1 MIEKILNIKSIL
13 NLRSNDSIGEDLA
26 NRQLEAITKSYL
38 YLSKPGNNIIYI
50 ADEVGLG
57 KTYIAAG
64 IAMLF
69 RHFSSDTK
77 NHKDLIIVPKK
88 NLQDKWKKELKNF
101 VSNNYLCDDDLI
113 KQHYNFDYAIK
124 DRLMPVRCTDP
135 ISIFRMTSFS
145 SIAATQN
152 RKSELYDYLLSYIFS
167 NDEFARSV
175 LNEAWKLGYFNKG
188 LESNLRKLVAY
199 LMNALSP
206 QINCLIIDEA
216 HNYKYGIGGDNYDES
231 IRNETTARFLGAV
244 KDNSILNNFPEL
256 RSKIKL
262 PLAEK
267 IICLSATP
275 KDRSLLEIKNQFN
288 CFSNKHILSDSTTA
302 TDIESRLKR
311 FLLRGNLEYV
321 LNTEVVSRNQC
332 REEHRKGNVNKSEVA
347 IPLTIDDSFDAVFW
361 QLLQYKS
368 IKHLDQKNNASF
380 EIGMLASFET
390 YMADLDRRSLK
401 NIEVSNEPEEKDKDN
416 KEYEQTAHRS
426 IQESQD
432 INIIR
437 GIMESY
443 YENFKKFPPH
453 PKQTK
458 LEDEIIEQLKRQEKS
473 LIFVRRV
480 ASSYELE
487 KRIKERFESE
497 IVLGQYLKFTG
508 KLTKFKT
515 PELNTL
521 ISSFNNHYSEMIV
534 AERLDDTLRL
544 LIDKAEIKNALLSFA
559 EINDFN
565 YTVEGITWLRIAFES
580 AQASAFKA
588 AISDFI
594 KRSLVNISQT
604 LRDITVAAI
613 NDTYKEY
620 KRHSEKDEEI
630 DSKSE
635 DIQSGYFF
643 LDYFKKGRKGFYYR
657 QKMYRENWF
666 EINPIILNNHFK
678 YIEYPVQGLN
688 TQLSDI
694 EIDPKK
700 KKNQSFKLATEK
712 AFDYFQQKGSLNTN
726 SESINLNI
734 PPPLNE
740 TTFITRLLC
749 EFCDAEMRNWL
760 EKRIKSGNHILYL
773 RDLKVLNALLR
784 NILRNGS
791 GLLPGFVVDTTGLD
805 FDDELLYLI
814 AGSESPFAFVLLEI
828 KAIINDFDLI
838 VAVNFQERDE
848 SKINAILRNL
858 TPIVGTS
865 GQDDRDRGVLA
876 AQFRMPGFPYVLIT
890 TDIFREGEDLHTYC
904 QNVYHYGIAWNPSDM
919 EQRTGRIDRINS
931 KSYRMLNNTK
941 ELSFENKVQVFYP
954 YLRHSVE
961 VNQVVQLLRNL
972 NKFVE
977 TFNDIVT
984 DIKYESAVSV
994 NDEIIDENIPAPI
1007 TKRLKS
1013 KYDIHD
1019 FEVN

>member
-1 MIEKILNIKSIL
+1 MNEKVIDIKSIL
-13 NLRSNDSIGEDLA
+13 NLRSNDSIGEELA

-38 YLSKPGNNIIYI
+38 YLIKPGNNIIYI

-69 RHFSSDTK
+69 RHFSGDTK
-77 NHKDLIIVPKK
+77 SHKDLIIVPKK

-113 KQHYNFDYAIK
+113 KQQYNFDDAIK
-124 DRLMPVRCTDP
+124 DRLMPVRCIDP

-175 LNEAWKLGYFNKG
+175 LNEAWQLGYFNKG

-206 QINCLIIDEA
+206 KINCLIIDEA
-216 HNYKYGIGGDNYDES
+216 HNYKYGIGGDTYDES

-302 TDIESRLKR
+302 SDIESRLKR

-347 IPLTIDDSFDAVFW
+347 IPLTVDDSFDSVFW

-390 YMADLDRRSLK
+390 YLADLDRRSLK
-401 NIEVSNEPEEKDKDN
+401 NIEVSNEPEEKEKDN

-437 GIMESY
+437 GIMASY

-508 KLTKFKT
+508 KFSKYKT
-515 PELNTL
+515 TELNTL
-521 ISSFNNHYSEMIV
+521 ISSFNNHYSEMLV

-544 LIDKAEIKNALLSFA
+544 LLDKDEIKNVLLSFS

-565 YTVEGITWLRIAFES
+565 YTVEGLIWLRIAYES
-580 AQASAFKA
+580 DLASAFKSS
-588 AISDFI
+588 ISDYI
-594 KRSLVNISQT
+594 KRTLVNISQSLKDVT
-604 LRDITVAAI
+604 ISAI
-613 NDTYKEY
+613 NETYKEY

-635 DIQSGYFF
+635 DTQSGYFF

-666 EINPIILNNHFK
+666 EINPVILNNHFK

-688 TQLSDI
+688 SLLSNI
-694 EIDPKK
+694 KIDPKK

-712 AFDYFQQKGSLNTN
+712 ALDYFQQKGSLNTN

-734 PPPLNE
+734 PPPLTE

-760 EKRIKSGNHILYL
+760 EKRIKSGNHLLYL
-773 RDLKVLNALLR
+773 LDLKVLNALLR

-791 GLLPGFVVDTTGLD
+791 GLLPGFVADSTGLD
-805 FDDELLYLI
+805 FNDALLNLI
-814 AGSESPFAFVLLEI
+814 TGNEATFAFVLKEI
-828 KAIINDFDLI
+828 KAIVNDFDLI
-838 VAVNFQERDE
+838 VTVNFQERDE

-865 GQDDRDRGVLA
+865 GQDDRDRGILA

-954 YLRHSVE
+954 YLRLSVE

>member
-1 MIEKILNIKSIL
+1 MNKQVTDIGAIL
-13 NLRSNDSIGEDLA
+13 NLRSNDSIGEELA
-26 NRQLEAITKSYL
+26 NRQLEAITKSYQ

-69 RHFSSDTK
+69 RHFSHDVN

-101 VSNNYLCDDDLI
+101 VNNNYLCADDLI
-113 KQHYNFDYAIK
+113 KQQYNFDEAIK
-124 DRLMPVRCTDP
+124 DRLMPIRGTDP

-152 RKSELYDYLLSYIFS
+152 RKSELYDYLLSFIFKD
-167 NDEFARSV
+167 DEFAKSV
-175 LNEAWKLGYFNKG
+175 LDEAWHLGFFNKG
-188 LESNLRKLVAY
+188 LESSLRKLLAY

-206 QINCLIIDEA
+206 QVNCLIIDEA
-216 HNYKYGIGGDNYDES
+216 HNYKYGIGGDDYDES

-244 KDNSILNNFPEL
+244 KDNYILSKFPRL
-256 RSKIKL
+256 KAKVKL
-262 PLAEK
+262 PLAKK

-275 KDRSLLEIKNQFN
+275 KDRSLLEIRNQFN
-288 CFSNKHILSDSTTA
+288 CFSNSHILTDTRTA
-302 TDIESRLKR
+302 GEIEARLKR

-321 LNTEVVSRNQC
+321 LNADVVSRNQC
-332 REEHRKGNVNKSEVA
+332 RVEHRKGNVNKSEVA
-347 IPLTIDDSFDAVFW
+347 IPLTIEDSFDAVFW

-390 YMADLDRRSLK
+390 YMADLDKRNLTKTNVPYES
-401 NIEVSNEPEEKDKDN
+401 EDKSKED

-426 IQESQD
+426 IQESHD

-437 GIMESY
+437 GIMASY
-443 YENFKKFPPH
+443 YEKFKKYPPH

-458 LEDEIIEQLKRQEKS
+458 LEDEIIEQLKRQEKA

-497 IVLGQYLKFTG
+497 IVVGQYLSFTG
-508 KLTKFKT
+508 KFTKYKT
-515 PELNTL
+515 PELHTL
-521 ISSFNNHYSEMIV
+521 LSSFNDYHNEILV
-534 AERLDDTLRL
+534 QERLDDTLRL
-544 LIDKAEIKNALLSFA
+544 LLAKDEIKRVFLSFA
-559 EINDFN
+559 EINEYN
-565 YTVEGITWLRIAFES
+565 YNEEGLIWLRIAFES
-580 AQASAFKA
+580 EKVSAFKA
-588 AISDFI
+588 SVSDFI

-604 LRDITVAAI
+604 MKDITTSAI
-613 NDTYKEY
+613 LETYGEY
-620 KRHSEKDEEI
+620 KRHSEKDDEI

-635 DIQSGYFF
+635 DPQSGYFF

-666 EINPIILNNHFK
+666 EINLIIFNNHFRFIDYSVRDLNALLSEIK
-678 YIEYPVQGLN
+678 Y
-688 TQLSDI
+688 
-694 EIDPKK
+694 DPKK
-700 KKNQSFKLATEK
+700 KKNQSFKLATVTTFSFFLEH
-712 AFDYFQQKGSLNTN
+712 GILNENAASDN
-726 SESINLNI
+726 SII
-734 PPPLNE
+734 PSPLNE

-749 EFCDAEMRNWL
+749 EFCDTEMRNWL
-760 EKRIKSGNHILYL
+760 QRRLKANNNKDVL
-773 RDLKVLNALLR
+773 RDLNVLSVILK

-791 GLLPGFVVDTTGLD
+791 GLLPGFIADSTELN
-805 FDDELLYLI
+805 FNDELLYLVT
-814 AGSESPFAFVLLEI
+814 GDESPFFFVLQEI

-838 VAVNFQERDE
+838 VAVNFQERE
-848 SKINAILRNL
+848 EGKINAILRNL

-865 GQDDRDRGVLA
+865 GQDDRDRGILA
-876 AQFRMPGFPYVLIT
+876 SQFRMPGFPYVLIT

-931 KSYRMLNNTK
+931 KSYRKLNDTK
-941 ELSFENKVQVFYP
+941 ELSFENKVHVFYP

-984 DIKYESAVSV
+984 DNKYESAVSI
-994 NDEIIDENIPAPI
+994 NDEIIDESIPAPI

>member
-1 MIEKILNIKSIL
+1 MIEKNIDIKSIL
-13 NLRSNDSIGEDLA
+13 NLRSNDSIGEELA

-38 YLSKPGNNIIYI
+38 YLTKPGNNIIYI

-69 RHFSSDTK
+69 RHFSGNTK

-113 KQHYNFDYAIK
+113 KQQYNFDEAIK

-175 LNEAWKLGYFNKG
+175 LNEAWQLGYFNKG

-206 QINCLIIDEA
+206 KINCLIIDEA
-216 HNYKYGIGGDNYDES
+216 HNYKYGIGGDTYDES

-302 TDIESRLKR
+302 GDIESRLKR

-401 NIEVSNEPEEKDKDN
+401 NIEVSNEPEEKDKDD

-437 GIMESY
+437 GIMASY

-508 KLTKFKT
+508 KFTKYKT

-534 AERLDDTLRL
+534 A
-544 LIDKAEIKNALLSFA
+544 
-559 EINDFN
+559 
-565 YTVEGITWLRIAFES
+565 
-580 AQASAFKA
+580 
-588 AISDFI
+588 
-594 KRSLVNISQT
+594 
-604 LRDITVAAI
+604 
-613 NDTYKEY
+613 
-620 KRHSEKDEEI
+620 
-630 DSKSE
+630 
-635 DIQSGYFF
+635 
-643 LDYFKKGRKGFYYR
+643 
-657 QKMYRENWF
+657 
-666 EINPIILNNHFK
+666 
-678 YIEYPVQGLN
+678 
-688 TQLSDI
+688 
-694 EIDPKK
+694 
-700 KKNQSFKLATEK
+700 
-712 AFDYFQQKGSLNTN
+712 
-726 SESINLNI
+726 
-734 PPPLNE
+734 
-740 TTFITRLLC
+740 
-749 EFCDAEMRNWL
+749 
-760 EKRIKSGNHILYL
+760 
-773 RDLKVLNALLR
+773 
-784 NILRNGS
+784 
-791 GLLPGFVVDTTGLD
+791 
-805 FDDELLYLI
+805 
-814 AGSESPFAFVLLEI
+814 
-828 KAIINDFDLI
+828 
-838 VAVNFQERDE
+838 
-848 SKINAILRNL
+848 
-858 TPIVGTS
+858 
-865 GQDDRDRGVLA
+865 
-876 AQFRMPGFPYVLIT
+876 
-890 TDIFREGEDLHTYC
+890 
-904 QNVYHYGIAWNPSDM
+904 
-919 EQRTGRIDRINS
+919 
-931 KSYRMLNNTK
+931 
-941 ELSFENKVQVFYP
+941 
-954 YLRHSVE
+954 
-961 VNQVVQLLRNL
+961 
-972 NKFVE
+972 
-977 TFNDIVT
+977 
-984 DIKYESAVSV
+984 
-994 NDEIIDENIPAPI
+994 
-1007 TKRLKS
+1007 
-1013 KYDIHD
+1013 
-1019 FEVN
+1019 

>member
-1 MIEKILNIKSIL
+1 MIEKEIDIKSIL
-13 NLRSNDSIGEDLA
+13 NLRSNDSIGEELA
-26 NRQLEAITKSYL
+26 NRQFEAITKSYL
-38 YLSKPGNNIIYI
+38 YLTKPGNNIVYI

-69 RHFSSDTK
+69 RHFSADPKS
-77 NHKDLIIVPKK
+77 HKDLIIVPKK

-113 KQHYNFDYAIK
+113 KQQYNFDVTIK

-152 RKSELYDYLLSYIFS
+152 RKSELYDYLLSYIF
-167 NDEFARSV
+167 NNEEFARII
-175 LNEAWKLGYFNKG
+175 LNEAWQLGYFNKG

-206 QINCLIIDEA
+206 KINCLIIDEA
-216 HNYKYGIGGDNYDES
+216 HNYKYGIGGDNYDQS
-231 IRNETTARFLGAV
+231 IRNETTARYLGAL

-256 RSKIKL
+256 KSRVKL

-302 TDIESRLKR
+302 GDIESRLKR
-311 FLLRGNLEYV
+311 FLIRGNLEYV

-332 REEHRKGNVNKSEVA
+332 RVEHRKGNVNKSEMA

-368 IKHLDQKNNASF
+368 IRHLDQNNNASF

-390 YMADLDRRSLK
+390 YIADLERRSLK
-401 NIEVSNEPEEKDKDN
+401 NIEVSNEPDEKENDD

-437 GIMESY
+437 GIMASY
-443 YENFKKFPPH
+443 HENFKKYPPH

-458 LEDEIIEQLKRQEKS
+458 LEDEIIEQLKRQDKS

-487 KRIKERFESE
+487 KRIRERFERE

-508 KLTKFKT
+508 KFTKYKT

-521 ISSFNNHYSEMIV
+521 IRHFNNHYSEMII

-544 LIDKAEIKNALLSFA
+544 LLEKTEIRNTLLSFS
-559 EINDFN
+559 EINNFN
-565 YTVEGITWLRIAFES
+565 YEVEGLIWLRIAFEND
-580 AQASAFKA
+580 QASAFKVS
-588 AISDFI
+588 ISDYI
-594 KRSLVNISQT
+594 KRSLVNISQV
-604 LRDITVAAI
+604 LRDVTITAI
-613 NDTYKEY
+613 NGTYEEY

-635 DIQSGYFF
+635 DAQSGYFF

-666 EINPIILNNHFK
+666 EINTVILNNHFK
-678 YIEYPVQGLN
+678 NIEYPVEGLN
-688 TQLSDI
+688 TLLSNI
-694 EIDPKK
+694 KIDTKK
-700 KKNQSFKLATEK
+700 KKNQSFKTATETTLE
-712 AFDYFQQKGSLNTN
+712 YFQEKGNLNL
-726 SESINLNI
+726 SSQSVNLNI

-740 TTFITRLLC
+740 TTFLTRLLC
-749 EFCDAEMRNWL
+749 EFCDTEMRNWSD
-760 EKRIKSGNHILYL
+760 KRFKNGNLTLYL
-773 RDLKVLNALLR
+773 NDLRVLNALLK

-791 GLLPGFVVDTTGLD
+791 GLLPGFVADSTGSD
-805 FDDELLYLI
+805 FDKELLFLLS
-814 AGSESPFAFVLLEI
+814 ASESPFAFVLTEI
-828 KAIINDFDLI
+828 KTIINDFDLL
-838 VAVNFQERDE
+838 VAVNFQDRDE
-848 SKINAILRNL
+848 NKINATLRNL

-865 GQDDRDRGVLA
+865 GQDDRDRGILA
-876 AQFRMPGFPYVLIT
+876 AQFRMPGGPYVLIT
-890 TDIFREGEDLHTYC
+890 TDVFREGEDLHTYC
-904 QNVYHYGIAWNPSDM
+904 QNIYHYGIAWNPSDM

-931 KSYRMLNNTK
+931 KSYRLLNKTQ
-941 ELSFENKVQVFYP
+941 ELTFENKVQVFYP
-954 YLRHSVE
+954 YLCYSVE
-961 VNQVVQLLRNL
+961 VNQVVQLLRSL
-972 NKFVE
+972 NKFIE

-984 DIKYESAVSV
+984 DIKYDSKVSV
-994 NDEIIDENIPAPI
+994 NDEIFQDNIPVPI
-1007 TKRLKS
+1007 TTRLIS
-1013 KYDIHD
+1013 KFDIHD
-1019 FEVN
+1019 FTF

>member
-1 MIEKILNIKSIL
+1 MIEKIIDIKSIL
-13 NLRSNDSIGEDLA
+13 NLRSNDSIGEELA

-38 YLSKPGNNIIYI
+38 YLTKPGNNIIYI

-69 RHFSSDTK
+69 RHFSGDTK
-77 NHKDLIIVPKK
+77 SHKDLIIVPKK

-113 KQHYNFDYAIK
+113 KQQYNFDEAIK

-175 LNEAWKLGYFNKG
+175 LNEAWQLGYFNKG

-206 QINCLIIDEA
+206 KINCLIIDEA

-275 KDRSLLEIKNQFN
+275 KDRTLLEIKNQFN

-302 TDIESRLKR
+302 GDIESRLKR

-401 NIEVSNEPEEKDKDN
+401 NIEVSNEPEEKDKDD

-437 GIMESY
+437 GIMASY

-508 KLTKFKT
+508 KFTKYKT

-544 LIDKAEIKNALLSFA
+544 LLDKDEIKNVLLSFA

-565 YTVEGITWLRIAFES
+565 YPVEGLIWLRIAFES
-580 AQASAFKA
+580 DQASAFKA
-588 AISDFI
+588 SISDYI

-604 LRDITVAAI
+604 LKEVTISVIRE
-613 NDTYKEY
+613 TYKDY

-635 DIQSGYFF
+635 DTQSGYFF

-666 EINPIILNNHFK
+666 EINPVILNNHFK
-678 YIEYPVQGLN
+678 YIEYPIQGLN
-688 TQLSDI
+688 SLLSNI
-694 EIDPKK
+694 KTDPKK
-700 KKNQSFKLATEK
+700 KKNQSFKLATET
-712 AFDYFQQKGSLNTN
+712 ALDYFQQKGSLNIN

-734 PPPLNE
+734 PTPLNE

-749 EFCDAEMRNWL
+749 EFCDTEMRNWS
-760 EKRIKSGNHILYL
+760 EKRIKSGNHLLYL

-791 GLLPGFVVDTTGLD
+791 GLLPGFVADSTGLD
-805 FDDELLYLI
+805 FNDELLNLFTGNE
-814 AGSESPFAFVLLEI
+814 ATFAFVLKEI
-828 KAIINDFDLI
+828 KAIVNDFDLI

-848 SKINAILRNL
+848 NKINAILRNL

-865 GQDDRDRGVLA
+865 GQDDRDRGILA

-941 ELSFENKVQVFYP
+941 DLSFENKVQVFYP

>member
-1 MIEKILNIKSIL
+1 
-13 NLRSNDSIGEDLA
+13 
-26 NRQLEAITKSYL
+26 
-38 YLSKPGNNIIYI
+38 
-50 ADEVGLG
+50 
-57 KTYIAAG
+57 
-64 IAMLF
+64 
-69 RHFSSDTK
+69 
-77 NHKDLIIVPKK
+77 
-88 NLQDKWKKELKNF
+88 
-101 VSNNYLCDDDLI
+101 
-113 KQHYNFDYAIK
+113 
-124 DRLMPVRCTDP
+124 
-135 ISIFRMTSFS
+135 
-145 SIAATQN
+145 
-152 RKSELYDYLLSYIFS
+152 
-167 NDEFARSV
+167 
-175 LNEAWKLGYFNKG
+175 
-188 LESNLRKLVAY
+188 
-199 LMNALSP
+199 
-206 QINCLIIDEA
+206 
-216 HNYKYGIGGDNYDES
+216 
-231 IRNETTARFLGAV
+231 
-244 KDNSILNNFPEL
+244 
-256 RSKIKL
+256 
-262 PLAEK
+262 
-267 IICLSATP
+267 
-275 KDRSLLEIKNQFN
+275 
-288 CFSNKHILSDSTTA
+288 
-302 TDIESRLKR
+302 
-311 FLLRGNLEYV
+311 
-321 LNTEVVSRNQC
+321 
-332 REEHRKGNVNKSEVA
+332 
-347 IPLTIDDSFDAVFW
+347 
-361 QLLQYKS
+361 
-368 IKHLDQKNNASF
+368 
-380 EIGMLASFET
+380 
-390 YMADLDRRSLK
+390 MA
-401 NIEVSNEPEEKDKDN
+401 
-416 KEYEQTAHRS
+416 
-426 IQESQD
+426 
-432 INIIR
+432 
-437 GIMESY
+437 SY

-508 KLTKFKT
+508 KFTKYKT

-544 LIDKAEIKNALLSFA
+544 LLDKAEIKNALLSFS

-580 AQASAFKA
+580 DQASAFKA
-588 AISDFI
+588 VINDFI

-630 DSKSE
+630 NSKSE

-643 LDYFKKGRKGFYYR
+643 WDYFKKGRKGFYYR

-666 EINPIILNNHFK
+666 EINSVILNNHFK
-678 YIEYPVQGLN
+678 YIEYRIQGLN
-688 TQLSDI
+688 SLLSNI
-694 EIDPKK
+694 KIDPKK
-700 KKNQSFKLATEK
+700 KKNQSFKLATET
-712 AFDYFQQKGSLNTN
+712 ALDYFQQKGSLNTN

-749 EFCDAEMRNWL
+749 EFCDTEMRNWS
-760 EKRIKSGNHILYL
+760 EKRIKSGNHLLYL

-791 GLLPGFVVDTTGLD
+791 GLLPGFVADSTRLD
-805 FDDELLYLI
+805 FSDEFLYLVT
-814 AGSESPFAFVLLEI
+814 GDESPFAFVLQEI
-828 KAIINDFDLI
+828 KAIINDFELI
-838 VAVNFQERDE
+838 VAVNFQDRDE

-865 GQDDRDRGVLA
+865 GQDDRDRGILA
-876 AQFRMPGFPYVLIT
+876 AQFRMPGSPYVLIT

-931 KSYRMLNNTK
+931 KSYRMLNKTK

-961 VNQVVQLLRNL
+961 VNQVVQLLRNI

-994 NDEIIDENIPAPI
+994 NDEIIDENIPASI

>member
-1 MIEKILNIKSIL
+1 MDIKSIL
-13 NLRSNDSIGEDLA
+13 NLRSNDSIGEELA

-38 YLSKPGNNIIYI
+38 YLTKPGNNIIYI

-69 RHFSSDTK
+69 RHFSGNTK

-113 KQHYNFDYAIK
+113 KQQYNFDEAIK

-175 LNEAWKLGYFNKG
+175 LNEAWQLGYFNKG

-206 QINCLIIDEA
+206 KINCLIIDEA
-216 HNYKYGIGGDNYDES
+216 HNYKYGIGGDTYDES

-302 TDIESRLKR
+302 GDIESRLKR

-401 NIEVSNEPEEKDKDN
+401 NIEVSNEPEEKDKDD

-437 GIMESY
+437 GIMASY

-508 KLTKFKT
+508 KFTKYKT

-544 LIDKAEIKNALLSFA
+544 LLDKDEIKNVLLSFT

-565 YTVEGITWLRIAFES
+565 YTVEGLIWLRIAFES
-580 AQASAFKA
+580 DQASAFKA
-588 AISDFI
+588 SISDYI

-604 LRDITVAAI
+604 LKEVTISVI
-613 NDTYKEY
+613 NETYKDY

-630 DSKSE
+630 DNKSE
-635 DIQSGYFF
+635 DTQSGYFF

-666 EINPIILNNHFK
+666 EINPVILNNHFK

-688 TQLSDI
+688 SLLSNI
-694 EIDPKK
+694 KIDPKK
-700 KKNQSFKLATEK
+700 KKNQSFKLATET
-712 AFDYFQQKGSLNTN
+712 ALDYFQQKGSLNIN

-734 PPPLNE
+734 PTPLNE

-749 EFCDAEMRNWL
+749 EFCDTEMRNWS

-791 GLLPGFVVDTTGLD
+791 GLLPGFVADSAGLD
-805 FDDELLYLI
+805 FNDELLNLI
-814 AGSESPFAFVLLEI
+814 TGNEAAFAFVLKEI
-828 KAIINDFDLI
+828 KAIVNDFDLI

-865 GQDDRDRGVLA
+865 GQDDRDRGILA

-984 DIKYESAVSV
+984 DSKYESAVCV

>member
-1 MIEKILNIKSIL
+1 MDIKSIL
-13 NLRSNDSIGEDLA
+13 NLRSNDSIGEELA

-38 YLSKPGNNIIYI
+38 YLTKPGNNIIYI

-69 RHFSSDTK
+69 RHFSGNTK

-113 KQHYNFDYAIK
+113 KQQYNFDEAIK

-175 LNEAWKLGYFNKG
+175 LNEAWQLGYFNKG

-206 QINCLIIDEA
+206 KINCLIIDEA
-216 HNYKYGIGGDNYDES
+216 HNYKYGIGGDTYDES

-302 TDIESRLKR
+302 GDIESRLKR

-401 NIEVSNEPEEKDKDN
+401 NIEVSNEPEEKDKED

-437 GIMESY
+437 GIMASY

-508 KLTKFKT
+508 KFTKYKT

-544 LIDKAEIKNALLSFA
+544 LLDKDEIKNVLLSFT

-565 YTVEGITWLRIAFES
+565 YTVEGLIWLRIAFES
-580 AQASAFKA
+580 DQASAFKA
-588 AISDFI
+588 SISDYI

-604 LRDITVAAI
+604 LKEVTISVI
-613 NDTYKEY
+613 NETYKDY

-630 DSKSE
+630 DNKSE
-635 DIQSGYFF
+635 DTQSGYFF

-666 EINPIILNNHFK
+666 EINPVILNNHFK

-688 TQLSDI
+688 SLLSNI
-694 EIDPKK
+694 KIDPKK
-700 KKNQSFKLATEK
+700 KKNQSFKLATET
-712 AFDYFQQKGSLNTN
+712 ALDYFQQKGSLNIN

-734 PPPLNE
+734 PTPLNE

-749 EFCDAEMRNWL
+749 EFCDTEMRNWS

-791 GLLPGFVVDTTGLD
+791 GLLPGIVADSAGLD
-805 FDDELLYLI
+805 FNDELLNLI
-814 AGSESPFAFVLLEI
+814 TGNEAAFAFVLKEI
-828 KAIINDFDLI
+828 KAIVNDFDLI

-865 GQDDRDRGVLA
+865 GQDDRDRGILA

-984 DIKYESAVSV
+984 DSKYESAVCV
-994 NDEIIDENIPAPI
+994 NDEILDENIPAPI

>member
-1 MIEKILNIKSIL
+1 MDIKSIL
-13 NLRSNDSIGEDLA
+13 NLRSNDSIGEELA

-38 YLSKPGNNIIYI
+38 YLTKPGNNIIYI

-69 RHFSSDTK
+69 RHFSGNTK

-113 KQHYNFDYAIK
+113 KQQYNFDEAIK

-175 LNEAWKLGYFNKG
+175 LNEAWQLGYFNKG

-206 QINCLIIDEA
+206 KINCLIIDEA
-216 HNYKYGIGGDNYDES
+216 HNYKYGIGGDTYDES

-302 TDIESRLKR
+302 GDIESRLKR

-401 NIEVSNEPEEKDKDN
+401 NIEVSNEPEEKDKDD

-437 GIMESY
+437 GIMASY

-508 KLTKFKT
+508 KFSKYKT
-515 PELNTL
+515 TELNTL

-544 LIDKAEIKNALLSFA
+544 LLDKDEIKNVLLSFT

-565 YTVEGITWLRIAFES
+565 YTVEGLIWLRIAFES
-580 AQASAFKA
+580 DQASAFKA
-588 AISDFI
+588 SISDYI
-594 KRSLVNISQT
+594 KRSLINISQT
-604 LRDITVAAI
+604 LKEVTISAI
-613 NDTYKEY
+613 NETYKDY

-630 DSKSE
+630 DNKSE
-635 DIQSGYFF
+635 DTQSGYFF

-666 EINPIILNNHFK
+666 EINPVILNNHFK

-688 TQLSDI
+688 SLLSNI
-694 EIDPKK
+694 KIDPKK
-700 KKNQSFKLATEK
+700 KKNQSFKLATET
-712 AFDYFQQKGSLNTN
+712 ALDYFQQKGSLNIN

-734 PPPLNE
+734 PTPLNE

-749 EFCDAEMRNWL
+749 EFCDTEMRNWS

-791 GLLPGFVVDTTGLD
+791 GLLPGFVADSAGLD
-805 FDDELLYLI
+805 FNDELLNLI
-814 AGSESPFAFVLLEI
+814 TGNEAAFAFVLKEI
-828 KAIINDFDLI
+828 KAIVNDFDLI

-865 GQDDRDRGVLA
+865 GQDDRDRGILA

>member
-1 MIEKILNIKSIL
+1 MIEKNIDIKSIL
-13 NLRSNDSIGEDLA
+13 NLRSNDSIGEELA

-38 YLSKPGNNIIYI
+38 YLTKPGNNIIYI

-69 RHFSSDTK
+69 RHFSGDTE

-113 KQHYNFDYAIK
+113 KQQYNFDEAIK

-175 LNEAWKLGYFNKG
+175 LNEAWQLGYFNKG

-206 QINCLIIDEA
+206 KINCLIIDEA
-216 HNYKYGIGGDNYDES
+216 HNYKYGIGGDTYDES

-302 TDIESRLKR
+302 SDIESRLKR

-401 NIEVSNEPEEKDKDN
+401 NIEVSNEPEEKDKDD

-437 GIMESY
+437 GIMASY

-508 KLTKFKT
+508 KFTKYKT

-544 LIDKAEIKNALLSFA
+544 LLDKDEIKNVLLSFI

-565 YTVEGITWLRIAFES
+565 YTVEGLIWLRIAFES
-580 AQASAFKA
+580 DLASAFKA
-588 AISDFI
+588 SISDYI
-594 KRSLVNISQT
+594 KRTLVNISQALKDVT
-604 LRDITVAAI
+604 ISAI
-613 NDTYKEY
+613 NETYKEY

-635 DIQSGYFF
+635 DTQSGYFF

-666 EINPIILNNHFK
+666 EINPVILNNHFK

-688 TQLSDI
+688 SLLSNI
-694 EIDPKK
+694 KIDPKK
-700 KKNQSFKLATEK
+700 KKNQSFKLATET
-712 AFDYFQQKGSLNTN
+712 ALDYFQQKGSLNIN

-734 PPPLNE
+734 PTPLNE

-749 EFCDAEMRNWL
+749 EFCDTEMRNWS
-760 EKRIKSGNHILYL
+760 EKRIKSGNHLLYL

-791 GLLPGFVVDTTGLD
+791 GLLPGFVADSTGLD
-805 FDDELLYLI
+805 FNDELLNLFTGNE
-814 AGSESPFAFVLLEI
+814 ATFAFVLKEI
-828 KAIINDFDLI
+828 KAIVNDFDLI

-848 SKINAILRNL
+848 NKINAILRNL

-865 GQDDRDRGVLA
+865 GQDDRDRGILA

>member
-1 MIEKILNIKSIL
+1 MSNKGIDIKSIL
-13 NLRSNDSIGEDLA
+13 NLRSNDSIGEELA
-26 NRQLEAITKSYL
+26 NRQLEVISKSYL
-38 YLSKPGNNIIYI
+38 YLTKPGNNIIYI

-69 RHFSSDTK
+69 RHFSANANS
-77 NHKDLIIVPKK
+77 HKDLIIVPKK
-88 NLQDKWKKELKNF
+88 NLQDKWNKELKNF
-101 VSNNYLCDDDLI
+101 VSNNYLCDDELI
-113 KQHYNFDYAIK
+113 KQQYNLDEAIK
-124 DRLMPVRCTDP
+124 DRLMPIRCTDP
-135 ISIFRMTSFS
+135 ISIFRMSSFS

-152 RKSELYDYLLSYIFS
+152 RKSELYDYLLSCIFS
-167 NDEFARSV
+167 KNEFARSI
-175 LNEAWKLGYFNKG
+175 LNEAWQLGYFNKG

-199 LMNALSP
+199 LINALSP
-206 QINCLIIDEA
+206 KINCLIIDEA

-256 RSKIKL
+256 RSKLKL

-288 CFSNKHILSDSTTA
+288 CLSNKHILSDSTTA
-302 TDIESRLKR
+302 SDVESRLKR

-390 YMADLDRRSLK
+390 YMADLDRRSLN
-401 NIEVSNEPEEKDKDN
+401 NIEVSNEPEEKGKDD

-437 GIMESY
+437 GIMASY
-443 YENFKKFPPH
+443 YENFKKYPPH

-508 KLTKFKT
+508 KFTKYKT
-515 PELNTL
+515 PDLITL
-521 ISSFNNHYSEMIV
+521 ISSFNNYYSEMIV
-534 AERLDDTLRL
+534 SERLNDTLRL
-544 LIDKAEIKNALLSFA
+544 LLDKDEIKNTLLSFT

-565 YTVEGITWLRIAFES
+565 YQVEGLIWLRIAFES
-580 AQASAFKA
+580 DQTSAFKTS
-588 AISDFI
+588 ISDYI
-594 KRSLVNISQT
+594 KRSLINISQ
-604 LRDITVAAI
+604 AI
-613 NDTYKEY
+613 KDVTISAIHETYKEY

-635 DIQSGYFF
+635 DTQSGYFF

-666 EINPIILNNHFK
+666 EINPVIFNNHFK

-688 TQLSDI
+688 AQLS
-694 EIDPKK
+694 EIKVDSKR
-700 KKNQSFKLATEK
+700 KKNQSFKLATETV
-712 AFDYFQQKGSLNTN
+712 FDYFQENGGLNI
-726 SESINLNI
+726 SKQSINLYI
-734 PPPLNE
+734 PTPLND

-749 EFCDAEMRNWL
+749 EFCDTEIRNWV
-760 EKRIKSGNHILYL
+760 EKRLKSGNHLTYL
-773 RDLKVLNALLR
+773 RDLKILNALLR

-791 GLLPGFVVDTTGLD
+791 GLLPGFVADSTGLD
-805 FDDELLYLI
+805 FNDELLNLI
-814 AGSESPFAFVLLEI
+814 IGNEANFAFVLNEI
-828 KAIINDFDLI
+828 KTIVNDFDLI
-838 VAVNFQERDE
+838 VAVNFQDRDE
-848 SKINAILRNL
+848 NKINAILRNL

-865 GQDDRDRGVLA
+865 GQDDRDRGMLA

-954 YLRHSVE
+954 YLQHSVE

-977 TFNDIVT
+977 TFNDIVS
-984 DIKYESAVSV
+984 DIKYESTVSV
-994 NDEIIDENIPAPI
+994 NDEIVNESIPAPI

-1013 KYDIHD
+1013 KYDVHD
-1019 FEVN
+1019 FDVN

>member
-1 MIEKILNIKSIL
+1 MIEKVLDIKSIL
-13 NLRSNDSIGEDLA
+13 NLRSNDSIAEELA

-38 YLSKPGNNIIYI
+38 YLSKPSNNIIYI

-69 RHFSSDTK
+69 RHFSADANS
-77 NHKDLIIVPKK
+77 HKDLIIVPKK
-88 NLQDKWKKELKNF
+88 NLQEKWKKELKNF
-101 VSNNYLCDDDLI
+101 VSNNYLCEEDLI
-113 KQHYNFDYAIK
+113 KQQYHFDEAIK
-124 DRLMPVRCTDP
+124 DRLMPVRHTDP

-152 RKSELYDYLLSYIFS
+152 RKAELYEYLLSYIFN
-167 NDEFARSV
+167 NDEFARTV
-175 LNEAWKLGYFNKG
+175 LDDAWSLGFFKKG
-188 LESNLRKLVAY
+188 FESSLRKLVAY

-206 QINCLIIDEA
+206 KINCLIIDEA
-216 HNYKYGIGGDNYDES
+216 HNYKKGVGVEDDES

-244 KDNSILNNFPEL
+244 KDNHLLSQFPQL
-256 RSKIKL
+256 KL
-262 PLAEK
+262 KVKFPLAEK

-288 CFSNKHILSDSTTA
+288 CFTNNHILSNAKTPA
-302 TDIESRLKR
+302 EIEERLKC

-321 LNTEVVSRNQC
+321 LDSEVVSRNQC
-332 REEHRKGNVNKSEVA
+332 RVEHRKGNVNKSESA
-347 IPLTIDDSFDAVFW
+347 IPLTIEDSFDAVFW

-390 YMADLDRRSLK
+390 YMADLDRRNSK
-401 NIEVSNEPEEKDKDN
+401 NIEASNKPEAKDN
-416 KEYEQTAHRS
+416 DDKEYEQTAHRS

-437 GIMESY
+437 GIMASY
-443 YENFKKFPPH
+443 YEKFKKFPPH

-458 LEDEIIEQLKRQEKS
+458 LEDEVIAQLKRQEKS

-487 KRIKERFESE
+487 KRIKERFENE

-508 KLTKFKT
+508 KFTKFKT
-515 PELNTL
+515 PELNSL
-521 ISSFNNHYSEMIV
+521 INNFNNYYSEMIV
-534 AERLDDTLRL
+534 SERLNDTLRL
-544 LIDKAEIKNALLSFA
+544 LLDKSEIKNALFSYA
-559 EINDFN
+559 EIDDSN
-565 YTVEGITWLRIAFES
+565 YQAEGLIWLRIAFDS
-580 AQASAFKA
+580 DQASAFKA
-588 AISDFI
+588 YIIDYI
-594 KRSLVNISQT
+594 KKRTLKNISQALKDVT
-604 LRDITVAAI
+604 ISAI
-613 NDTYKEY
+613 NQTYNEY

-630 DSKSE
+630 DGKSE
-635 DIQSGYFF
+635 DTQSGYFF

-666 EINPIILNNHFK
+666 EINPVILNNHFK

-688 TQLSDI
+688 AVLSNVKFDT
-694 EIDPKK
+694 KK
-700 KKNQSFKLATEK
+700 KKNQSFKLATET
-712 AFDYFQQKGSLNTN
+712 ALEYFQQKGCLNTS

-734 PPPLNE
+734 PAPLKE

-749 EFCDAEMRNWL
+749 EYCDIEMRNWL
-760 EKRIKSGNHILYL
+760 QKRLKAGNHILYL
-773 RDLKVLNALLR
+773 RDLKLLNALLR

-791 GLLPGFVVDTTGLD
+791 GLLPGFIADSTGLN

-814 AGSESPFAFVLLEI
+814 TASESPFAFVLQEI
-828 KAIINDFDLI
+828 KTIINDFDLI

-848 SKINAILRNL
+848 NKINAILRNL

-865 GQDDRDRGVLA
+865 GQDDRDRGILA

-931 KSYRMLNNTK
+931 KSYRMLNSTK
-941 ELSFENKVQVFYP
+941 ELSFQNKVQVFYP
-954 YLRHSVE
+954 YLQQSVE
-961 VNQVVQLLRNL
+961 VNQVVQLLKNL
-972 NKFVE
+972 NRFVE

-984 DIKYESAVSV
+984 DIKYESAVSI
-994 NDEIIDENIPAPI
+994 NEEIIDENIPAPI

-1013 KYDIHD
+1013 KYDVHE
-1019 FEVN
+1019 FEV

>member
-1 MIEKILNIKSIL
+1 MIEKVIDIKSIL
-13 NLRSNDSIGEDLA
+13 NLRSNDSIGEELA

-69 RHFSSDTK
+69 RHFSADANS
-77 NHKDLIIVPKK
+77 HKDLIIVPKK
-88 NLQDKWKKELKNF
+88 NLQDKWEKELKNF

-113 KQHYNFDYAIK
+113 KQQYNFDEAIK

-152 RKSELYDYLLSYIFS
+152 RKSELYDYLLSYIFN

-175 LNEAWKLGYFNKG
+175 LNEAWQLGYFNKG

-206 QINCLIIDEA
+206 KINCLIIDEA

-275 KDRSLLEIKNQFN
+275 KDRSLFEIKNQFN

-302 TDIESRLKR
+302 GDIESRLKR

-347 IPLTIDDSFDAVFW
+347 LPLTIDDSFDAVFW

-401 NIEVSNEPEEKDKDN
+401 NIEVSNAPEEKEKDD

-437 GIMESY
+437 GIMASY

-473 LIFVRRV
+473 LIFVRRI
-480 ASSYELE
+480 ASAYELE

-508 KLTKFKT
+508 KFTKYKT
-515 PELNTL
+515 PELITL

-544 LIDKAEIKNALLSFA
+544 LLDKDEIKNVLLSFV

-565 YTVEGITWLRIAFES
+565 YTVEGLIWLRIAFES
-580 AQASAFKA
+580 DQVSAFKA
-588 AISDFI
+588 SISDYI

-604 LRDITVAAI
+604 LKEVTISAI
-613 NDTYKEY
+613 NETYKDY

-635 DIQSGYFF
+635 DRQSGYFF

-666 EINPIILNNHFK
+666 EINPVILNNHFK

-688 TQLSDI
+688 SLLSNI
-694 EIDPKK
+694 KIDPKK

-712 AFDYFQQKGSLNTN
+712 TLDYFQQKGSLNTN

-749 EFCDAEMRNWL
+749 EFCDTEMRNWL
-760 EKRIKSGNHILYL
+760 EKRIKSGNHLLYL

-791 GLLPGFVVDTTGLD
+791 GLLPGFVADSTSLD
-805 FDDELLYLI
+805 FSDELLNLI
-814 AGSESPFAFVLLEI
+814 TGNEATFLFVLNEI
-828 KAIINDFDLI
+828 KAIVNDFDLI

-848 SKINAILRNL
+848 NKINAILRNL

-865 GQDDRDRGVLA
+865 GQDDRDRGILA
-876 AQFRMPGFPYVLIT
+876 AQFRMPGFPYILIT

-904 QNVYHYGIAWNPSDM
+904 QNVYHYGISWNPSDM

-941 ELSFENKVQVFYP
+941 KLSFENKVQVFYP

-994 NDEIIDENIPAPI
+994 NDKIIDENIPAPI

>member
-1 MIEKILNIKSIL
+1 MIEKNIDIKSIL
-13 NLRSNDSIGEDLA
+13 NLRSNDSIGEELA

-38 YLSKPGNNIIYI
+38 YLNKPGNNIIYI

-69 RHFSSDTK
+69 RHFSGDTK

-113 KQHYNFDYAIK
+113 KQQYNFDEAIK

-175 LNEAWKLGYFNKG
+175 LNEAWQLGYFNKG

-206 QINCLIIDEA
+206 KINCLIIDEA
-216 HNYKYGIGGDNYDES
+216 HNYKYGIGGDTYDES

-244 KDNSILNNFPEL
+244 KDNLILNNFPEL

-302 TDIESRLKR
+302 GDIESRLKR

-332 REEHRKGNVNKSEVA
+332 REEHRKGNVNKSEIA

-390 YMADLDRRSLK
+390 YMTDLDRRSLK
-401 NIEVSNEPEEKDKDN
+401 NIEVSNEPEEKDKDD

-437 GIMESY
+437 GIMASY

-458 LEDEIIEQLKRQEKS
+458 LEDEVIEQLKRQEKS

-497 IVLGQYLKFTG
+497 IVIGQYLKFTG
-508 KLTKFKT
+508 KFTKYKT
-515 PELNTL
+515 PKLNTL

-544 LIDKAEIKNALLSFA
+544 LLDKDEIKNFLLSFT

-565 YTVEGITWLRIAFES
+565 YMVEGLIWLRIAFES
-580 AQASAFKA
+580 DQASAFKA
-588 AISDFI
+588 LISDYI

-604 LRDITVAAI
+604 LKEVTISVI
-613 NDTYKEY
+613 NETYKDY

-635 DIQSGYFF
+635 DTQSGYFF

-666 EINPIILNNHFK
+666 EINPVILNNHFK
-678 YIEYPVQGLN
+678 YIEYPIHGLN
-688 TQLSDI
+688 TLLSEI
-694 EIDPKK
+694 IIDPKK
-700 KKNQSFKLATEK
+700 KKNQSFKLATETVL
-712 AFDYFQQKGSLNTN
+712 DYFQQKGRMNTN

-760 EKRIKSGNHILYL
+760 EKRIKSGNHLLYL
-773 RDLKVLNALLR
+773 RELKVLNALLR

-791 GLLPGFVVDTTGLD
+791 GLLPGFVADSTD
-805 FDDELLYLI
+805 FDFNDELLNLI
-814 AGSESPFAFVLLEI
+814 TGNEATFAFVLKEI

-865 GQDDRDRGVLA
+865 GQDVRDRGILA

-931 KSYRMLNNTK
+931 KSYRMLNSTK

-994 NDEIIDENIPAPI
+994 NDEILDENIPAPI

-1013 KYDIHD
+1013 KYDVEE
-1019 FEVN
+1019 FEV

>member
-1 MIEKILNIKSIL
+1 MDIKSIL
-13 NLRSNDSIGEDLA
+13 NLRSNDSIGEELA

-38 YLSKPGNNIIYI
+38 YLTKPGNNIIYI

-69 RHFSSDTK
+69 RHFSGNTK

-113 KQHYNFDYAIK
+113 KQQYNFDEAIK

-175 LNEAWKLGYFNKG
+175 LNEAWQLGYFNKG

-206 QINCLIIDEA
+206 KINCLIIDEA
-216 HNYKYGIGGDNYDES
+216 HNYKYGIGGDTYDES

-302 TDIESRLKR
+302 GDIESRLKR

-401 NIEVSNEPEEKDKDN
+401 NIEVSNEPEEKDKDD

-437 GIMESY
+437 GIMASY

-508 KLTKFKT
+508 KFTKYKT
-515 PELNTL
+515 TELNTL

-544 LIDKAEIKNALLSFA
+544 LLDKDEIKNVLLSFA

-565 YTVEGITWLRIAFES
+565 YTVEGLIWLRIAFES
-580 AQASAFKA
+580 DEASAFKA
-588 AISDFI
+588 SISDYI

-604 LRDITVAAI
+604 LKEVTISVI
-613 NDTYKEY
+613 NETYKDY

-635 DIQSGYFF
+635 DTQSGYFF

-666 EINPIILNNHFK
+666 EINPVILNNHFK

-688 TQLSDI
+688 SLLSNI
-694 EIDPKK
+694 KIDPKK
-700 KKNQSFKLATEK
+700 KKNQSFKLATET
-712 AFDYFQQKGSLNTN
+712 ALDYFQQKGSLNIN

-734 PPPLNE
+734 PTPLNE

-749 EFCDAEMRNWL
+749 EFCDTEMRNWS

-791 GLLPGFVVDTTGLD
+791 GLLPGFVADSAGLD
-805 FDDELLYLI
+805 FNDELLNLI
-814 AGSESPFAFVLLEI
+814 TGNEAAFAFVLKEI
-828 KAIINDFDLI
+828 KAIVNDFDLI

-865 GQDDRDRGVLA
+865 GQDDRDRGILA

-984 DIKYESAVSV
+984 DSKYESAVCV

>member
-1 MIEKILNIKSIL
+1 MIEKVIDIKSIL
-13 NLRSNDSIGEDLA
+13 NLRSNDSIGEELA

-38 YLSKPGNNIIYI
+38 YLTKPGNNIIYI

-69 RHFSSDTK
+69 RHFSGDTK

-113 KQHYNFDYAIK
+113 KQQYNFDEAIK

-145 SIAATQN
+145 NIAATQN

-175 LNEAWKLGYFNKG
+175 LNEAWQFGYFNKG
-188 LESNLRKLVAY
+188 LESNLRKLLAY

-206 QINCLIIDEA
+206 KINCLIIDEA

-231 IRNETTARFLGAV
+231 IRNETTARFLGAIQ
-244 KDNSILNNFPEL
+244 DNSILNNFPEL
-256 RSKIKL
+256 RSKIKI

-288 CFSNKHILSDSTTA
+288 CFSNKHILSDSNTA
-302 TDIESRLKR
+302 GDIESRLKR

-401 NIEVSNEPEEKDKDN
+401 NIEVSNEPEEKDKED
-416 KEYEQTAHRS
+416 KEYEQTALRS

-437 GIMESY
+437 GIMASY

-508 KLTKFKT
+508 KFTKYKT
-515 PELNTL
+515 PELSML
-521 ISSFNNHYSEMIV
+521 ISSFNNHYSEMLV

-544 LIDKAEIKNALLSFA
+544 LLDKDEIKNVLLSFT
-559 EINDFN
+559 ELNNIN
-565 YTVEGITWLRIAFES
+565 YTAEGLIWLRITFES
-580 AQASAFKA
+580 DQASAFKA
-588 AISDFI
+588 SISDYI

-604 LRDITVAAI
+604 LKDVTISAI
-613 NDTYKEY
+613 NVTYNEY

-635 DIQSGYFF
+635 DTQSGYFF

-666 EINPIILNNHFK
+666 EINPVILNNHFK
-678 YIEYPVQGLN
+678 YIEYQVHGLN
-688 TQLSDI
+688 SLLSNI
-694 EIDPKK
+694 KIDPQK
-700 KKNQSFKLATEK
+700 KKNQSFKLATET
-712 AFDYFQQKGSLNTN
+712 ALNFFQQKGSLNTN

-749 EFCDAEMRNWL
+749 EFCDVEMRNWL
-760 EKRIKSGNHILYL
+760 EKRIKTGNHILYL
-773 RDLKVLNALLR
+773 RDIKVLNALLR

-791 GLLPGFVVDTTGLD
+791 GLLPGFVADSTGLD
-805 FDDELLYLI
+805 FNDELLNLI
-814 AGSESPFAFVLLEI
+814 TGNEATFAFVLKEI
-828 KAIINDFDLI
+828 KTIVNDFDLI

-865 GQDDRDRGVLA
+865 GQDDRDRGILA

-890 TDIFREGEDLHTYC
+890 TDIFREGEDLHSYC

-931 KSYRMLNNTK
+931 KSYRMLNKTK
-941 ELSFENKVQVFYP
+941 ELTFENKVQVFYP
-954 YLRHSVE
+954 YLQNSVE

-972 NKFVE
+972 NNFVE
-977 TFNDIVT
+977 TFNDIVS
-984 DIKYESAVSV
+984 DIPYKSSVSV
-994 NDEIIDENIPAPI
+994 NEEFFEESIPPPI
-1007 TKRLKS
+1007 TERLKS

-1019 FEVN
+1019 FNVN